1 MVTTAASEASDSDQY
16 PVRFWAVDDLR
27 GLDFDPFMAERLRE
41 EPVARVKL
49 PHGEGHA
56 WLVTRYEDV
65 KFVTSDPRFS
75 RQAVLGRPI
84 TRLAPHFIPLDEAVG
99 FADPPE
105 HTRLRKAVARS
116 FTPASLERLRPR
128 AERVAGELLDAMER
142 EGPPA
147 DLMAHLNGPLPLAV
161 ISDLMGVPE
170 ADLPRMAHWT
180 EVLLSAG
187 HGREASDRAKAEM
200 AAYFVEMLARKR
212 AEPGPDLASELA
224 AAVAKGDLSTEEAV
238 AIALL
243 IQASAA
249 HAVRNNSS
257 NMVYA
262 LLTHPHHLER
272 LRREPG
278 LLPQAIE
285 ELLRYI
291 PHRNAVGLG
300 RIAMED
306 VEVGGVLIRAGE
318 VVHSSYLTANRDPS
332 VFDRP
337 DEIDFDREHNPHLS
351 FGHGPHFCLG
361 SMLARLESEIILT
374 SLIARFPDLRLSEP
388 VEKIR
393 WQRSAL
399 IRGPEHLPV
408 AW

>member
-1 MVTTAASEASDSDQY
+1 MVTTTASDSDQY

-27 GLDFDPFMAERLRE
+27 GLDFDPFMAERLRD
-41 EPVARVKL
+41 EPIARVKL

-170 ADLPRMAHWT
+170 ADLPSMAHWT

-332 VFDRP
+332 VFDHP

-361 SMLARLESEIILT
+361 SMLARLESEIILAG
-374 SLIARFPDLRLSEP
+374 LIARFPDLRLAEP

>member
-1 MVTTAASEASDSDQY
+1 MTTSERAPDRY
-16 PVRFWAVDDLR
+16 PVRFWDVGDLK
-27 GLDFDPFMAERLRE
+27 GLDFDPFMADRLRDD
-41 EPVARVKL
+41 PVSRVKL

-105 HTRLRKAVARS
+105 HTRLRKSVAKAFTARS
-116 FTPASLERLRPR
+116 LDRLRPGAQR
-128 AERVAGELLDAMER
+128 AADELLDAMER
-142 EGPPA
+142 QGPPA
-147 DLMAHLNGPLPLAV
+147 DLMEHLNGPLPLAV

-170 ADLPRMAHWT
+170 EDRPRMAEWT
-180 EVLLSAG
+180 NVQLSAG
-187 HGREASDRAKAEM
+187 HGRKASEQAKENM
-200 AAYFVEMLARKR
+200 AAYFTELLGHRC
-212 AEPGPDLASELA
+212 AEPRDDLA
-224 AAVAKGDLSTEEAV
+224 GDLAQATTQGELSMAEAV
-238 AIALL
+238 AVALL

-249 HAVRNNSS
+249 HAVRNNSG

-262 LLTHPHHLER
+262 LLTHPQHMAR
-272 LRREPG
+272 LRSEPG

-285 ELLRYI
+285 ELLRFI
-291 PHRNAVGLG
+291 PHRNAVGLA
-300 RIAMED
+300 RVATED

-318 VVHSSYLTANRDPS
+318 VVHSSYLTANRDPA

-337 DEIDFDREHNPHLS
+337 DELDFDREHNPHLS

-361 SMLARLESEIILT
+361 SMLARLESEIILAT
-374 SLIARFPDLRLSEP
+374 LLRRFPRLRLAEP
-388 VEKIR
+388 VESVP
-393 WQRSAL
+393 WQRDAL
-399 IRGPEHLPV
+399 IRGPERLPV
-408 AW
+408 TW

>member
-1 MVTTAASEASDSDQY
+1 MATTTASDSEQY
-16 PVRFWAVDDLR
+16 PVRFWAVEDLR

-41 EPVARVKL
+41 EPVSRVKL

-128 AERVAGELLDAMER
+128 AERVAGELLEAMEH

-147 DLMAHLNGPLPLAV
+147 DLMKHLNGPLPLAV
-161 ISDLMGVPE
+161 ISDLMGVPDE
-170 ADLPRMAHWT
+170 HLPRMARWT

-200 AAYFVEMLARKR
+200 AAYFVEMLGRKQE
-212 AEPGPDLASELA
+212 EPGPDLASELA
-224 AAVAKGDLSTEEAV
+224 ASVAKGDLSTEEAV

-262 LLTHPHHLER
+262 LLTHPQHLER
-272 LRREPG
+272 LRREPA

-332 VFDRP
+332 VFDHP

-374 SLIARFPDLRLSEP
+374 SLITRFPDLRLAEP

-408 AW
+408 VW

>member
-41 EPVARVKL
+41 EPIARVKL

-187 HGREASDRAKAEM
+187 HGREASDRAKADM
-200 AAYFVEMLARKR
+200 AAYFVEMLARKG

-291 PHRNAVGLG
+291 PHRSAVGLG

-332 VFDRP
+332 VFDHP

-361 SMLARLESEIILT
+361 SMLARLESEIILS
-374 SLIARFPDLRLSEP
+374 SLIARFPDLRLAEP

>member
-1 MVTTAASEASDSDQY
+1 MATTTASDSEQH
-16 PVRFWAVDDLR
+16 PVRFWAVEDLR
-27 GLDFDPFMAERLRE
+27 GLDFDPFMAERLRD
-41 EPVARVKL
+41 EPVSRVKL

-147 DLMAHLNGPLPLAV
+147 DLMRHLNGPLPLAV
-161 ISDLMGVPE
+161 ISDLMGVPDE
-170 ADLPRMAHWT
+170 HLPRMAHWT

-187 HGREASDRAKAEM
+187 HGREASDRAKTEM
-200 AAYFVEMLARKR
+200 AAYFVEMLERKQ

-224 AAVAKGDLSTEEAV
+224 ASVAKGDLSREEAV

-262 LLTHPHHLER
+262 LLTHPQHLER
-272 LRREPG
+272 LRREPA

-306 VEVGGVLIRAGE
+306 VEVGGVLIRAGD

-332 VFDRP
+332 VFDHP
-337 DEIDFDREHNPHLS
+337 DELDFDRKHNPHLS

-361 SMLARLESEIILT
+361 SMLARLESEVILT
-374 SLIARFPDLRLSEP
+374 SLINRFPDLRLAEP

>member
-1 MVTTAASEASDSDQY
+1 MVTTTASEASDSDQY

-41 EPVARVKL
+41 EPIARVKL

-187 HGREASDRAKAEM
+187 HGREASDRAKADM
-200 AAYFVEMLARKR
+200 AAYFVEMLARKG

-361 SMLARLESEIILT
+361 SMLARLESEIILS
-374 SLIARFPDLRLSEP
+374 SLIARFPDLRLAEP

>member
-1 MVTTAASEASDSDQY
+1 MATTTASDSEQH
-16 PVRFWAVDDLR
+16 PVRFWAVEDLR

-41 EPVARVKL
+41 EPVSRVKL

-147 DLMAHLNGPLPLAV
+147 DLMKHLNGPLPLAV

-170 ADLPRMAHWT
+170 EHLPRMAHWT

-187 HGREASDRAKAEM
+187 HGREASDRAKSEM
-200 AAYFVEMLARKR
+200 AAYFVEMLGRKQE
-212 AEPGPDLASELA
+212 EPGPDLASELA
-224 AAVAKGDLSTEEAV
+224 ASVAKGDLSTEEAV

-262 LLTHPHHLER
+262 LLTHPRHLER

-332 VFDRP
+332 VFDHP
-337 DEIDFDREHNPHLS
+337 DELDFDREHNPHLS

-374 SLIARFPDLRLSEP
+374 SLITRFPDLRLAEP

-408 AW
+408 VW

>member
-1 MVTTAASEASDSDQY
+1 MVTTTASEASDSDRY

-41 EPVARVKL
+41 EPIARVKL

-200 AAYFVEMLARKR
+200 AAYFVEMLARKG

-224 AAVAKGDLSTEEAV
+224 AAVAKGELSTEEAV

-361 SMLARLESEIILT
+361 SMLARLESEIILS
-374 SLIARFPDLRLSEP
+374 SLIARFPDLRLAEP

>member
-1 MVTTAASEASDSDQY
+1 MVTTTASEASDSDQY

-41 EPVARVKL
+41 EPIARVKL

-128 AERVAGELLDAMER
+128 AERVAAELLDAMER

-200 AAYFVEMLARKR
+200 AAYFVQMLAQKR

-332 VFDRP
+332 VFDHP

-361 SMLARLESEIILT
+361 SMLARLESEIILS
-374 SLIARFPDLRLSEP
+374 SLIARFPDLRLAEP

>member
-1 MVTTAASEASDSDQY
+1 MATTTASDSEQQH
-16 PVRFWAVDDLR
+16 PVRFWAVEDLR
-27 GLDFDPFMAERLRE
+27 GLDFDPFMAERLRD
-41 EPVARVKL
+41 EPVSRVKL

-128 AERVAGELLDAMER
+128 AERVAGELLDAMEH

-147 DLMAHLNGPLPLAV
+147 DLMKHLNGPLPLAV
-161 ISDLMGVPE
+161 ISDLMGVPDE
-170 ADLPRMAHWT
+170 HLPRMARWT
-180 EVLLSAG
+180 EILLSAG
-187 HGREASDRAKAEM
+187 HGREASDSAKAEM
-200 AAYFVEMLARKR
+200 ADYFVEMLGRKQK
-212 AEPGPDLASELA
+212 EPGPDLASELA
-224 AAVAKGDLSTEEAV
+224 ASVAKGDLSTEEAV

-262 LLTHPHHLER
+262 LLTHPQHLER

-306 VEVGGVLIRAGE
+306 VEVGGVLIKAGE

-332 VFDRP
+332 VFDHP
-337 DEIDFDREHNPHLS
+337 DELDFDREHNPHLS

-361 SMLARLESEIILT
+361 SMLARLESEVILT
-374 SLIARFPDLRLSEP
+374 SLIARFPDLRLAEP

-393 WQRSAL
+393 WQKSAL

-408 AW
+408 VW

>member
-1 MVTTAASEASDSDQY
+1 MTTESIPERHPEQRR
-16 PVRFWAVDDLR
+16 VHFWAVEDLE
-27 GLDFDPFMAERLRE
+27 GLDFDPFMAERLRD
-41 EPVARVKL
+41 EPVSRIKL
-49 PHGEGHA
+49 PHGEGTA

-75 RQAVLGRPI
+75 RAAVRGRPI

-105 HTRLRKAVARS
+105 HTRLRRSVAKTFAPRS
-116 FTPASLERLRPR
+116 LDLMR
-128 AERVAGELLDAMER
+128 ARAQHAADDMLDVMER
-142 EGPPA
+142 QGPPA
-147 DLMAHLNGPLPLAV
+147 DLVEHLHGPFPLAV

-170 ADLPRMAHWT
+170 SDRPRMAEWT
-180 EVLLSAG
+180 NIQLSAAY
-187 HGREASDRAKAEM
+187 GREAGEKAKEEM
-200 AAYFVEMLARKR
+200 AACITALIERRR
-212 AEPGPDLASELA
+212 AEPREDLSGELA
-224 AAVAKGDLSTEEAV
+224 KATLGGEITLREAV

-249 HAVRNNSS
+249 HAVRNNSA

-262 LLTHPHHLER
+262 LLTHPEQLAR
-272 LRREPG
+272 LRAEPG

-300 RIAMED
+300 RVATED

-318 VVHSSYLTANRDPS
+318 VVHASYLTANRDPS
-332 VFDRP
+332 AFDRP
-337 DEIDFDREHNPHLS
+337 DELDFDRRHNAHVS
-351 FGHGPHFCLG
+351 FGYGPHFCLG
-361 SMLARLESEIILT
+361 STLARMESEIILST
-374 SLIARFPDLRLSEP
+374 LIKRFPNLRLAEP
-388 VEKIR
+388 VEEIR
-393 WQRSAL
+393 WQRGAL
-399 IRGPEHLPV
+399 IRGPENLPV